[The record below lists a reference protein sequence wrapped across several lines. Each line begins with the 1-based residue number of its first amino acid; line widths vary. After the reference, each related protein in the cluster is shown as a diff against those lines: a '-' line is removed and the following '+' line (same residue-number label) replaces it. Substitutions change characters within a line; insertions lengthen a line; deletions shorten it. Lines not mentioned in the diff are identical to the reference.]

1 MKVRKIEIIKSLGAF
16 ITAVAGVLV
25 LIYIAFFSAVMNDSF
40 LEKVNIRIGTHEKLG
55 MSEEDLGKV
64 ARSMI
69 YFTKGESDVLQ
80 VRVTMNGVERDF
92 YNEKELL
99 HIEDVRDLVREV
111 RIFITVCGIVFVT
124 GSIWAIWSKNVHKL
138 AKGFL
143 VGLGLV
149 IILAAVV
156 GVIAVIDMQAVIY
169 GFHNLFFDN
178 DLWLLDSRT
187 DMVIWLFSHEMYGS
201 AIARIGMWLAC
212 LLVPFTVASVIAIKK
227 HRKCIGKETAE
238 V

>member
-149 IILAAVV
+149 IVLAAVV

-212 LLVPFTVASVIAIKK
+212 LLVPFTVASVIVIKK
-227 HRKCIGKETAE
+227 HRKCIGKENAE